1 MEKMYRPQL
10 PFRLDFN
17 IGEIDFQS
25 LGGRG
30 RFTKLALT
38 RSAVWVTQNRN
49 NFTEGLD
56 HVL

>member
-30 RFTKLALT
+30 RFTKLTLT

-49 NFTEGLD
+49 NFTKG
-56 HVL
+56 